1 MMVTLKMDQLSQW
14 TNMHQDLLN
23 DLINS
28 LTILPGVGK
37 KSAQRMA
44 LYLLD
49 KNKDGAGILAKN
61 LERAIDEIGRCSR
74 CRMLTS
80 NNLCKICSDTGRD
93 VNSICVVENPSDVL
107 AIESTG
113 GFKGRYFVLLGRL
126 SPIEGI
132 SPDDLGINDFLKL
145 IKIENIKE
153 VILATS
159 STVEGD
165 ATAIYIKD
173 HIKDIKV
180 SRISY
185 GIPIGGEL
193 EYVDGNTIARA
204 IQGRTEINVD

>member
-1 MMVTLKMDQLSQW
+1 MKHDLVTE
-14 TNMHQDLLN
+14 
-23 DLINS
+23 LINS

-49 KNKDGAGILAKN
+49 KNKDGASILANN
-61 LERAIDEIGRCSR
+61 LINAIENIQRCTS

-80 NNLCKICSDTGRD
+80 NNLCKVCSDSTRD
-93 VNSICVVENPSDVL
+93 KSNICVVESPSDVL

-113 GFKGRYFVLLGRL
+113 GFKGRYFVLMGRL
-126 SPIEGI
+126 SPIDGMG
-132 SPDDLGINDFLKL
+132 PDELGINDLLKR
-145 IKIENIKE
+145 IEDDKTKE

-165 ATAIYIKD
+165 ATAIFIKD
-173 HIKDIKV
+173 HVKNAKV

-193 EYVDGNTIARA
+193 EYVDGTTIARA
-204 IQGRTEINVD
+204 IEGRIEINVD

>member
-1 MMVTLKMDQLSQW
+1 MNK
-14 TNMHQDLLN
+14 DLVIE
-23 DLINS
+23 LINA

-49 KNKDGAGILAKN
+49 RNKDGASILAN
-61 LERAIDEIGRCSR
+61 TLTEAIQNIQRCES

-80 NNLCKICSDTGRD
+80 NRLCNICSDQSRIA
-93 VNSICVVENPSDVL
+93 NSICVVESPSDVL

-113 GFKGRYFVLLGRL
+113 GFKGSYFVLLGRL
-126 SPIEGI
+126 SPIDGVGPKE
-132 SPDDLGINDFLKL
+132 LGINDLLKR
-145 IKIENIKE
+145 IDDNKIKE

-165 ATAIYIKD
+165 ATAIYIKE
-173 HIKDIKV
+173 HVKNAKV

-193 EYVDGNTIARA
+193 EYVDGTTIARA
-204 IQGRTEINVD
+204 IEGRVEINDY

>member
-1 MMVTLKMDQLSQW
+1 
-14 TNMHQDLLN
+14 MHHDLLN
-23 DLINS
+23 DLINA

-49 KNKDGAGILAKN
+49 RNKDGASILAN
-61 LERAIDEIGRCSR
+61 TMLDAIEHIVRCSR

-80 NNLCKICSDTGRD
+80 NNLCKVCSDATRE
-93 VNSICVVENPSDVL
+93 NTSICVVESPSDVL

-113 GFKGRYFVLLGRL
+113 GYRGKYFVLLGRL
-126 SPIEGI
+126 SPIEGV
-132 SPDDLGINDFLKL
+132 SPEDLGINDLLQL
-145 IKIENIKE
+145 IKVENIEE

-173 HIKDIKV
+173 HIEDIKV

>member
-1 MMVTLKMDQLSQW
+1 MNK
-14 TNMHQDLLN
+14 DLVLE
-23 DLINS
+23 LINA

-49 KNKDGAGILAKN
+49 KNKDGARILAKTLSN
-61 LERAIDEIGRCSR
+61 AVDDIQRCSS

-80 NNLCKICSDTGRD
+80 NDICSICSDRSRD
-93 VNSICVVENPSDVL
+93 ELSICVVENPSDVL

-113 GFKGRYFVLLGRL
+113 GYKGKYFVLMGRL
-126 SPIEGI
+126 SPIDGI
-132 SPDDLGINDFLKL
+132 GPEDIGIDDLLKL
-145 IKIENIKE
+145 IDSKNVKE

-173 HIKDIKV
+173 HVKTAKV

-193 EYVDGNTIARA
+193 EYVDGTTIARA
-204 IQGRTEINVD
+204 IEGRIEVNVD

>member
-1 MMVTLKMDQLSQW
+1 MQ
-14 TNMHQDLLN
+14 QDLLN

-61 LERAIDEIGRCSR
+61 LEKAINEIGRCSS

-80 NNLCKICSDTGRD
+80 NDLCKICSDSSRD
-93 VNSICVVENPSDVL
+93 KNSICVVENPSDVL

-132 SPDDLGINDFLKL
+132 SPNDLGINDFLKL

>member
-1 MMVTLKMDQLSQW
+1 
-14 TNMHQDLLN
+14 MHQDLLN

-80 NNLCKICSDTGRD
+80 NDLCKICSDTSRD
-93 VNSICVVENPSDVL
+93 MNSICVVENPSDVL

-145 IKIENIKE
+145 IKVENIKE

>member
-1 MMVTLKMDQLSQW
+1 M
-14 TNMHQDLLN
+14 NQDLVTE
-23 DLINS
+23 LINA

-49 KNKDGAGILAKN
+49 RNKDGASILAST
-61 LERAIDEIGRCSR
+61 LEKAIDNIQRCES

-80 NNLCKICSDTGRD
+80 NNKCNVCLDSSRVSG
-93 VNSICVVENPSDVL
+93 SICVVESPSDVL

-113 GFKGRYFVLLGRL
+113 GFRGKYFVLLGRL
-126 SPIEGI
+126 SPIDGVGPE
-132 SPDDLGINDFLKL
+132 DLGIDDLLK
-145 IKIENIKE
+145 ITNQDEVKE
-153 VILATS
+153 IILATS

-165 ATAIYIKD
+165 ATAIFIKD
-173 HIKDIKV
+173 HVKNAKV

-193 EYVDGNTIARA
+193 EYVDGTTIARA
-204 IQGRTEINVD
+204 IQGRIEINVD

>member
-1 MMVTLKMDQLSQW
+1 MDRE
-14 TNMHQDLLN
+14 LLN
-23 DLINS
+23 ELINA

-49 KNKDGAGILAKN
+49 KNKDGASILADTIKDS
-61 LERAIDEIGRCSR
+61 LKHISRCEN

-80 NNLCKICSDTGRD
+80 NNLCKICRD
-93 VNSICVVENPSDVL
+93 ESRDNGCICVVENPSDVL

-113 GFKGRYFVLLGRL
+113 GYKGKYFVLLGRL
-126 SPIEGI
+126 SPIDGVGPKE
-132 SPDDLGINDFLKL
+132 LGIDCLL
-145 IKIENIKE
+145 QNIKNSNINE
-153 VILATS
+153 IIIATS

-173 HIKDIKV
+173 HIKDIKI

-204 IQGRTEINVD
+204 IQGRVNLNVD

>member
-61 LERAIDEIGRCSR
+61 LEKAIDEIGRCSR

-80 NNLCKICSDTGRD
+80 NDLCKICSDTSRD
-93 VNSICVVENPSDVL
+93 MNSICVVENPSDVL

-113 GFKGRYFVLLGRL
+113 GFKGSYFVLLGRL

>member
-1 MMVTLKMDQLSQW
+1 M
-14 TNMHQDLLN
+14 NRDLVIE
-23 DLINS
+23 LINA

-49 KNKDGAGILAKN
+49 RNKDGASILAKT
-61 LERAIDEIGRCSR
+61 LTDAIENIQRCPS

-80 NNLCKICSDTGRD
+80 KNLCNICSDHSRNI
-93 VNSICVVENPSDVL
+93 NSICVVESPSDVL

-113 GFKGRYFVLLGRL
+113 GFKGSYFVLLGRL
-126 SPIEGI
+126 SPIDGVGPKE
-132 SPDDLGINDFLKL
+132 LGINDLL
-145 IKIENIKE
+145 RRIDENKIKE

-165 ATAIYIKD
+165 ATAIFIKE
-173 HIKDIKV
+173 HVKNAKV

-193 EYVDGNTIARA
+193 EYVDGTTIARA
-204 IQGRTEINVD
+204 IEGRVEINDY

>member
-1 MMVTLKMDQLSQW
+1 
-14 TNMHQDLLN
+14 MHTDLLN

-28 LTILPGVGK
+28 LTILPGIGK

-49 KNKDGAGILAKN
+49 KNRDGADILAVTLKN
-61 LERAIDEIGRCSR
+61 AIKEIKRCES

-80 NNLCKICSDTGRD
+80 NDLCKICSDSNRE
-93 VNSICVVENPSDVL
+93 NNKICVVENPSDVL

-113 GFKGRYFVLLGRL
+113 GYRGIYFVLLGRL
-126 SPIEGI
+126 SPIDGVG
-132 SPDDLGINDFLKL
+132 PDELGIHDLLKIL
-145 IKIENIKE
+145 TSKKIDE

-165 ATAIYIKD
+165 ATAIFIKD
-173 HIKDIKV
+173 HITNIKV

-204 IQGRTEINVD
+204 IQGRVEVNVD

>member
-1 MMVTLKMDQLSQW
+1 
-14 TNMHQDLLN
+14 MHQDLLN

-49 KNKDGAGILAKN
+49 RNKDGAGILAKT
-61 LERAIDEIGRCSR
+61 LEKAIDEIGRCTR

-80 NNLCKICSDTGRD
+80 NSLCKICSDNTRD
-93 VNSICVVENPSDVL
+93 MNSICVVENPSDVL

-126 SPIEGI
+126 SPIDGI
-132 SPDDLGINDFLKL
+132 SPDDLGISDFLKL

-173 HIKDIKV
+173 HISDIKV

>member
-1 MMVTLKMDQLSQW
+1 M
-14 TNMHQDLLN
+14 NQDLLN
-23 DLINS
+23 DLINA
-28 LTILPGVGK
+28 LMILPGVGK

-49 KNKDGAGILAKN
+49 KNKDGAAVLAKTM
-61 LERAIDEIGRCSR
+61 LEAVEEISRCAR

-80 NNLCKICSDTGRD
+80 NDLCKICSDTSRD
-93 VNSICVVENPSDVL
+93 IDSICVVESPSDVL

-113 GFKGRYFVLLGRL
+113 GFRGKYFVLLGRL

-132 SPDDLGINDFLKL
+132 SPEDLGINDFLNLVEK
-145 IKIENIKE
+145 ENTKE

-165 ATAIYIKD
+165 ATAVFLRD
-173 HIKDIKV
+173 HIKNIKV

-204 IQGRTEINVD
+204 IQGRTEINDD

>member
-1 MMVTLKMDQLSQW
+1 M
-14 TNMHQDLLN
+14 NQDLVTE
-23 DLINS
+23 LINA

-49 KNKDGAGILAKN
+49 RNKDGANVLAN
-61 LERAIDEIGRCSR
+61 TLIQAIENIQRCSS

-80 NNLCKICSDTGRD
+80 NNLCGVCSDVSRD
-93 VNSICVVENPSDVL
+93 TSSICVVESPSDVL

-113 GFKGRYFVLLGRL
+113 GYRGKYFVLLGRL
-126 SPIEGI
+126 SPIDGVGPE
-132 SPDDLGINDFLKL
+132 DLGINDLL
-145 IKIENIKE
+145 NRIVADEVKE

-165 ATAIYIKD
+165 ATAIFIKD
-173 HIKDIKV
+173 HVKNAKV

-193 EYVDGNTIARA
+193 EYVDGTTIARA
-204 IQGRTEINVD
+204 IEGRVEINVD

>member
-1 MMVTLKMDQLSQW
+1 MK
-14 TNMHQDLLN
+14 QDLVA
-23 DLINS
+23 DLINA

-49 KNKDGAGILAKN
+49 RNKDGASILAN
-61 LERAIDEIGRCSR
+61 TLSDALDNIQRCES

-80 NNLCKICSDTGRD
+80 NNLCNICLDAARD
-93 VNSICVVENPSDVL
+93 IKKICVVESPSDVL

-113 GFKGRYFVLLGRL
+113 GYSGKYFVLLGRL
-126 SPIEGI
+126 SPIDGI
-132 SPDDLGINDFLKL
+132 GPEELGINDLL
-145 IKIENIKE
+145 SMIEKE
-153 VILATS
+153 EIAEIILATS

-165 ATAIYIKD
+165 ATAIYITD
-173 HIKDIKV
+173 HVKNAKV

-193 EYVDGNTIARA
+193 EYVDGTTIARA
-204 IQGRTEINVD
+204 IEGRVEINVD

>member
-1 MMVTLKMDQLSQW
+1 M
-14 TNMHQDLLN
+14 NQDLVTE
-23 DLINS
+23 LINA

-49 KNKDGAGILAKN
+49 RNKDGASILANTLN
-61 LERAIDEIGRCSR
+61 LAVENIQRCSS

-80 NNLCKICSDTGRD
+80 NDLCKVCLDSSRD
-93 VNSICVVENPSDVL
+93 AKIICVVESPSDVL

-113 GFKGRYFVLLGRL
+113 GYRGKYFVLLGRL
-126 SPIEGI
+126 SPIDGI
-132 SPDDLGINDFLKL
+132 GPEDLGIDDLLKII
-145 IKIENIKE
+145 IKNEIKE

-165 ATAIYIKD
+165 ATAIFIKD
-173 HIKDIKV
+173 HVKSAKV

-193 EYVDGNTIARA
+193 EYVDGTTIARA
-204 IQGRTEINVD
+204 IEGRVEINVD

>member
-1 MMVTLKMDQLSQW
+1 MNK
-14 TNMHQDLLN
+14 DLLYE
-23 DLINS
+23 LIEA

-44 LYLLD
+44 LFLLD
-49 KNKDGAGILAKN
+49 KNKDGALHLAQT
-61 LERAIDEIGRCSR
+61 LEECLGAIKRCEV
-74 CRMLTS
+74 CRQLTS
-80 NNLCKICSDTGRD
+80 ESICKICSDESRD
-93 VNSICVVENPSDVL
+93 VYSLCVVESPSDVL

-113 GFKGRYFVLLGRL
+113 GFKGRYFVLMGRL
-126 SPIEGI
+126 SPIDGV
-132 SPDDLGINDFLKL
+132 SPDDVCIPDLLRHTQGA
-145 IKIENIKE
+145 KIEE

-165 ATAIYIKD
+165 ATAAFIND
-173 HIKDIKV
+173 HLESVKV

-204 IQGRTEINVD
+204 IQGRIVI

>member
-1 MMVTLKMDQLSQW
+1 M
-14 TNMHQDLLN
+14 NQDLLN
-23 DLINS
+23 ELINA

-49 KNKDGAGILAKN
+49 RNKDGASILAN
-61 LERAIDEIGRCSR
+61 TRSDAIKSIQRCSN

-80 NNLCKICSDTGRD
+80 NNLCRVCSDSSRD
-93 VNSICVVENPSDVL
+93 SKSICVVESPSDVL

-113 GFKGRYFVLLGRL
+113 GFRGKYFVLLGRL
-126 SPIEGI
+126 SPIDGI
-132 SPDDLGINDFLKL
+132 GPEDLGIDDLLNITNNNDDV
-145 IKIENIKE
+145 KE

-173 HIKDIKV
+173 HIKNAKV

-193 EYVDGNTIARA
+193 EYVDGTTIARA
-204 IQGRTEINVD
+204 IEGRIEIDVD

>member
-1 MMVTLKMDQLSQW
+1 MR
-14 TNMHQDLLN
+14 NDLLYQ
-23 DLINS
+23 LIEV
-28 LTILPGVGK
+28 LTILPGIGK

-44 LYLLD
+44 LYLID
-49 KNKDGAGILAKN
+49 KNKDGAKLMASSILEAVENIK
-61 LERAIDEIGRCSR
+61 RCQR

-80 NNLCKICSDTGRD
+80 EDFCNICSDKNRD
-93 VNSICVVENPSDVL
+93 KKSICVVEHISDVL

-113 GFKGRYFVLLGRL
+113 GYRGTYFVLLGRL
-126 SPIEGI
+126 SPMDGI
-132 SPDDLGINDFLKL
+132 GPDELGIKDL
-145 IKIENIKE
+145 IKIIHNEDTEE

-165 ATAIYIKD
+165 ATALYIKEN
-173 HIKDIKV
+173 IKNVTV

-204 IQGRTEINVD
+204 ITGRRSLDDN

>member
-1 MMVTLKMDQLSQW
+1 MR
-14 TNMHQDLLN
+14 NDLLYQ
-23 DLINS
+23 LIDV
-28 LTILPGVGK
+28 LTILPGIGK

-44 LYLLD
+44 LYLID
-49 KNKDGAGILAKN
+49 KNKDGAKLMANSILEAVENIK
-61 LERAIDEIGRCSR
+61 RCQR

-80 NNLCKICSDTGRD
+80 EDFCNICSDKNRD
-93 VNSICVVENPSDVL
+93 KKSICVVEHISDVL

-113 GFKGRYFVLLGRL
+113 GYRGTYFVLLGRL
-126 SPIEGI
+126 SPMDGI
-132 SPDDLGINDFLKL
+132 GPDELGIKDL
-145 IKIENIKE
+145 IKIIHNDHIEE

-165 ATAIYIKD
+165 ATALYIKENV
-173 HIKDIKV
+173 KNVTV

-204 IQGRTEINVD
+204 ITGRRSLDDN

>member
-1 MMVTLKMDQLSQW
+1 
-14 TNMHQDLLN
+14 MHQDLLN

-61 LERAIDEIGRCSR
+61 LEKAIDEIGRCSR

-80 NNLCKICSDTGRD
+80 NDLCKICSDTSRD
-93 VNSICVVENPSDVL
+93 MNSICVVENPSDVL

-145 IKIENIKE
+145 IKIENIKD

>member
-1 MMVTLKMDQLSQW
+1 MK
-14 TNMHQDLLN
+14 QDLVTE
-23 DLINS
+23 LIHA

-49 KNKDGAGILAKN
+49 RNKDGASILANTLK
-61 LERAIDEIGRCSR
+61 EAIDKIQRCSS

-80 NNLCKICSDTGRD
+80 NNLCNICSDTSRD
-93 VNSICVVENPSDVL
+93 NKSICVVESPSDVL

-113 GFKGRYFVLLGRL
+113 GFRGRYFVLLGRL
-126 SPIEGI
+126 SPIDGVG
-132 SPDDLGINDFLKL
+132 PDELGIHDLIQIINND
-145 IKIENIKE
+145 EVKE
-153 VILATS
+153 IILATS

-173 HIKDIKV
+173 HVKNAKV

-193 EYVDGNTIARA
+193 EYVDGTTIAKA
-204 IQGRTEINVD
+204 IEGRVEINVD

>member
-1 MMVTLKMDQLSQW
+1 
-14 TNMHQDLLN
+14 MHQDLLN

-61 LERAIDEIGRCSR
+61 LEKAIDEIDRCSR

-80 NNLCKICSDTGRD
+80 NDLCKICSDTSRD
-93 VNSICVVENPSDVL
+93 MNSICVVENPSDVL

-126 SPIEGI
+126 SPIDGI

-145 IKIENIKE
+145 IKIENIRE

>member
-1 MMVTLKMDQLSQW
+1 
-14 TNMHQDLLN
+14 MHQDLLN

-49 KNKDGAGILAKN
+49 KNKDGAGILAKT
-61 LERAIDEIGRCSR
+61 LEKAIDEIGRCSR

-80 NNLCKICSDTGRD
+80 NSLCKICSDNTRD
-93 VNSICVVENPSDVL
+93 MNSICVVENPSDVL

-126 SPIEGI
+126 SPIDGI

-173 HIKDIKV
+173 HISDIKV

>member
-1 MMVTLKMDQLSQW
+1 MNK
-14 TNMHQDLLN
+14 DLVSE
-23 DLINS
+23 LINA

-49 KNKDGAGILAKN
+49 RNKDGASILASTMKDAVEN
-61 LERAIDEIGRCSR
+61 IQRCIS

-80 NNLCKICSDTGRD
+80 NNLCKICNDSSRD
-93 VNSICVVENPSDVL
+93 IKKICVVESPSDVL

-113 GFKGRYFVLLGRL
+113 GFRGKYFVLLGRL
-126 SPIEGI
+126 SPIDGLGPEE
-132 SPDDLGINDFLKL
+132 LGINDLL
-145 IKIENIKE
+145 STIKNDEINEI
-153 VILATS
+153 ILATS

-165 ATAIYIKD
+165 ATAVYITD
-173 HIKDIKV
+173 HVKTAKV

-193 EYVDGNTIARA
+193 EYVDGTTIARA
-204 IQGRTEINVD
+204 IEGRIEINVD

>member
-1 MMVTLKMDQLSQW
+1 M
-14 TNMHQDLLN
+14 NQDILN

-28 LTILPGVGK
+28 LMILPGVGK

-49 KNKDGAGILAKN
+49 KNKDGASVLAKT
-61 LERAIDEIGRCSR
+61 LQEAVEEISRCER

-80 NNLCKICSDTGRD
+80 NDLCRICSDSSRD
-93 VNSICVVENPSDVL
+93 IDSICVVESPSDVL

-113 GFKGRYFVLLGRL
+113 GFRGKYFVLLGRL

-132 SPDDLGINDFLKL
+132 SPEDLGINDFLSL
-145 IKIENIKE
+145 IDKESTKE

-165 ATAIYIKD
+165 ATAMFLKD
-173 HIKDIKV
+173 HINNIKV

-204 IQGRTEINVD
+204 IQGRTEINDD